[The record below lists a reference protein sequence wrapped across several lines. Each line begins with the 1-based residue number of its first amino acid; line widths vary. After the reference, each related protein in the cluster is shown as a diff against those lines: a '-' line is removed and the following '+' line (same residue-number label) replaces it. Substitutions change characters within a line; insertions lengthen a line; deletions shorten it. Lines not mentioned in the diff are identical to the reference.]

1 MTDQDQLQRV
11 APQGVRPLTNV
22 VRRALG
28 SAHNSAMVDDL
39 LFLERWELS
48 PTPGTAGALRVSQ
61 IRRANPELAAAVR
74 AEISAGH

>member
-1 MTDQDQLQRV
+1 VTDQDQLRRV
-11 APQGVRPLTNV
+11 EPQGVRPVTDV

-28 SAHNSAMVDDL
+28 VAHDNATIDDL
-39 LFLERWELS
+39 LFLERWEIS

>member
-11 APQGVRPLTNV
+11 EPQGVRALTDV

-28 SAHNSAMVDDL
+28 AARDRAMIDDL

-48 PTPGTAGALRVSQ
+48 PTPGTAEALRISQ

>member
-1 MTDQDQLQRV
+1 MTDQDLLQRV
-11 APQGVRPLTNV
+11 APQGVRALTDV

-28 SAHNSAMVDDL
+28 DAHDRATIDDL

-74 AEISAGH
+74 KEISAGH

>member
-1 MTDQDQLQRV
+1 MTDRDQLQRV
-11 APQGVRPLTNV
+11 GPQGVRTLTAV
-22 VRRALG
+22 VRRAIRAVHD
-28 SAHNSAMVDDL
+28 SATINDL

-48 PTPGTAGALRVSQ
+48 PTAGTAEALRVSQ